1 MRAFLIAPGGGR
13 PQNWLIDG
21 RVFNRGINVDR
32 GVPEARREMRDIE
45 GRLKHMDE
53 LDIDVQVLYPSL
65 FLRPLTAK
73 PEVEKAICRSYNQ
86 WLIDICNKG
95 EGRLRWIAVVP
106 MIDIASAVAEVRFAK
121 ANGACGIFSRGLI
134 DDKRLSHPFFFPLY
148 EAAEK
153 ADLPFALM
161 LPREISTGCSCS
173 KGERLRALKVPVL
186 SVCHSIV
193 HDGIPQRFPKLR
205 FGFIEVRAQWVPYM
219 VVELGSALRKTDRG
233 GVQNI
238 IRDNH
243 VYMAC
248 QTDDDLPYVLKYSG
262 EDNIVIGS
270 DYGHADT
277 SAEIEAL
284 RKSSK
289 RARSNPES
297 SIRFFTTMPRRCTDY
312 NSFVFR
318 VPRLGFP
325 PDSELGTLNSKPR
338 RRIFFHYTSVR
349 RIIDLCL
356 IALIVVF
363 SS

>member
-1 MRAFLIAPGGGR
+1 MPAIDADAHVIESEQTWDYIGNDRLRPVLITPGGSR

-21 RVFNRGINVDR
+21 RVFNRGVNVDR
-32 GVPEARREMRDIE
+32 GLPEAIREMRDID

-53 LDIDVQVLYPSL
+53 LDIDIQVLYPSL

-73 PEVEKAICRSYNQ
+73 PEVEQAISRSYNQ

-95 EGRLRWIAVVP
+95 KGRLRWIAVVP
-106 MIDIASAVAEVRFAK
+106 VMDMASAVEEIRFAK

-148 EAAEK
+148 EAAEN
-153 ADLPFALM
+153 AGLPFCVHA
-161 LPREISTGCSCS
+161 STGNFEWVQLFE
-173 KGERLRALKVPVL
+173 GESGFARFKVPVL
-186 SVCHSIV
+186 SACHSII
-193 HDGIPQRFPKLR
+193 HDGIPQKFPKLR

-219 VVELGSALRKTDRG
+219 VVELAKRFERTDRS

-238 IRDNH
+238 IRDNR
-243 VYMAC
+243 VYVAC

-284 RKSSK
+284 RKLK
-289 RARSNPES
+289 RKGEVA
-297 SIRFFTTMPRRCTDY
+297 PR
-312 NSFVFR
+312 V
-318 VPRLGFP
+318 
-325 PDSELGTLNSKPR
+325 
-338 RRIFFHYTSVR
+338 
-349 RIIDLCL
+349 IDKILYDNAK
-356 IALIVVF
+356 ALYGL
-363 SS
+363 